1 MSEDADY
8 KDHSNHICARCATCG
23 LIFDATQ
30 GLECPACHRNHI
42 SFAWKSGHSA
52 EFWNRGATDRDDE
65 PGFAEPLTRLPHVLN
80 SYGTNCREDCPACGE
95 MADRHRNDIRVDQET
110 AAAIRHPDVI
120 ELKRIFSLKDTRN

>member
-42 SFAWKSGHSA
+42 SFAWKSEHSA

-80 SYGTNCREDCPACGE
+80 SYGTDCREDCPACGE
-95 MADRHRNDIRVDQET
+95 MADRRRERRRDQPSISEC
-110 AAAIRHPDVI
+110 
-120 ELKRIFSLKDTRN
+120 ERIFSLIDPRN